1 MPVSND
7 GIYASLAAPRPDRP
21 TTSNDGKFTFLTT
34 SCILP
39 HFPYSPFDHAL
50 SVPGFRHLAKVLPSL
65 GAQFMLFLGDF
76 IYIDVPK
83 RFGSTVEDYRRA

>member
-1 MPVSND
+1 MTNS
-7 GIYASLAAPRPDRP
+7 
-21 TTSNDGKFTFLTT
+21 GKFAFVTS

-39 HFPYSPFDHAL
+39 HFPYNPFDHAL
-50 SVPGFRHLAKVLPSL
+50 SIPGFRYLAKVLPNL

-83 RFGSTVEDYRRA
+83 RFGTSVEDYRRE